1 MSTLKLST
9 LFFLCVIV
17 AGCAQ
22 LKPFEDRRREPGT
35 QQVYV
40 GASRPQTPAICYN
53 PLWNDKDDTKA
64 IADELCRQNK
74 AKTHAEFV
82 KVEYF
87 SCRLFVPAKA
97 FYKCVDDQ

>member
-1 MSTLKLST
+1 MSTLKLLT

-35 QQVYV
+35 TYVYK
-40 GASRPQTPAICYN
+40 GASKPEKPAICYN
-53 PLWNDKDDTKA
+53 PLWNDRADADA
-64 IADELCRQNK
+64 MADELCKENK
-74 AKTHAEFV
+74 ADTHAEFN
-82 KVEYF
+82 KIDYF

-97 FYKCVDDQ
+97 YYKCVADK

>member
-1 MSTLKLST
+1 M
-9 LFFLCVIV
+9 FFLCVIV
-17 AGCAQ
+17 AGCSQ
-22 LKPFEDRRREPGT
+22 FTPFEDRYREPGT
-35 QQVYV
+35 TYVYK
-40 GASRPQTPAICYN
+40 GASKPKAPAICYN

-87 SCRLFVPAKA
+87 SCRLLVPAKA
-97 FYKCVDDQ
+97 FYKCVADK